1 MSRALLTSKPQG
13 RPSFGWRYG
22 KRTAKFERRRFRRLE
37 RTTQVANESLG
48 WAEVRHPFHPLKGQR
63 FSVLKKRRWAGKE
76 TLILGHP
83 EHGSFGILRE
93 WTDWGALTEC
103 ADGTAPAL

>member
-1 MSRALLTSKPQG
+1 M
-13 RPSFGWRYG
+13 
-22 KRTAKFERRRFRRLE
+22 
-37 RTTQVANESLG
+37 
-48 WAEVRHPFHPLKGQR
+48 
-63 FSVLKKRRWAGKE
+63 LKKRRWAGKE

-103 ADGTAPAL
+103 ADGTAPALRLDVGMLLDLLDLIDVLANSTVQK

>member
-1 MSRALLTSKPQG
+1 
-13 RPSFGWRYG
+13 
-22 KRTAKFERRRFRRLE
+22 
-37 RTTQVANESLG
+37 LG

-63 FSVLKKRRWAGKE
+63 FPVLKRRRWAGKE

-83 EHGSFGILRE
+83 EHGSFGILCE

-103 ADGTAPAL
+103 ADGTTPSLRLDVGMLLELLDLIDLLGGSTARK